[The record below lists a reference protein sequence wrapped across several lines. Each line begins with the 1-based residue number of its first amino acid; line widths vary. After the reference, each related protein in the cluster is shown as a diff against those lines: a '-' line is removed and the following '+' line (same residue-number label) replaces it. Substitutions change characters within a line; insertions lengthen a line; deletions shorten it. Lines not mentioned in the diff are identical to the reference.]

1 MHVLENKLQIHCKYP
16 KLLLLAEGDCGPDVL
31 KQSSLKC
38 QESQRNCENIT
49 LLCFC
54 VFTRSHDQPGIC
66 YRDISPSYRTEQVK
80 KKKKLVKE
88 TETRNLQE

>member
-54 VFTRSHDQPGIC
+54 VFTRSHDQQEFVTETFHLH
-66 YRDISPSYRTEQVK
+66 TEQNNSK
-80 KKKKLVKE
+80 KKKS
-88 TETRNLQE
+88 